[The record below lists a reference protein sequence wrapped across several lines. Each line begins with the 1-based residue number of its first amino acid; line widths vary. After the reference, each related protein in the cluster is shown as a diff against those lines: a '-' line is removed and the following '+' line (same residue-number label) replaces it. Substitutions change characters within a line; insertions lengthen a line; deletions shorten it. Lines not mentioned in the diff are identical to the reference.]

1 MAALFSA
8 RSFKEDGISAMSCV
22 PVLGIAAGSV
32 ALVEALPS
40 TYTAID
46 ISRDQTTSISGDTAE
61 HLSELDCD
69 VEVYL
74 VAEEGSEDEYV
85 ERMLDQYAQASDR
98 VTVEQVDPALHPTFT
113 DQYTSEDVA
122 DGSII
127 VVVDDASR
135 VVSSSDLYTL
145 DYSTFSYEFAGESAI
160 TSAII
165 ALTSE
170 DLPVVYVTSGHG
182 EASLP
187 SGTASSLE
195 TSNYTTETLNL
206 LSVETVPD
214 DADAVLIYAPTS
226 DLTQEEHDKLLAYL
240 EEVGSLM
247 LITSYDFS
255 AESIPN
261 IADIMNAYGLEA
273 TEGVVMD
280 DNAGYTIAGYPYYL
294 LPAINSCE
302 ITSDLSGANVYVLF
316 PLAHGISEIDSYRS
330 TLDIQSLLVT
340 SSSAYVK
347 TDIEN
352 SDTLA
357 QEDGDIAGQTAV
369 GMAVSEEV
377 GDDQTRVV
385 WYSTE
390 QFLADEIDYQVGGY
404 NTTLFIDSL
413 SWLAGAEDISTRLF
427 SKGYGMSLITVDVV
441 HDGLWTYVSYL
452 RRKTKSI
459 HSRCRIEA
467 SRGRGYILLDRPE
480 ENDAEP
486 DGKEAQV

>member
-1 MAALFSA
+1 MGHRDTPLSRRLHSVVEGVRRRGERFAAALSHTFSRENMAALFSA
-8 RSFKEDGISAMSCV
+8 RSFKEGGISAMRCV
-22 PVLGIAAGSV
+22 LILGIAAGSV

-74 VAEEGSEDEYV
+74 VAEEGSEGEYV

-127 VVVDDASR
+127 VVVDDASC

-145 DYSTFSYEFAGESAI
+145 NYSTFSYEFAGESAI

-170 DLPVVYVTSGHG
+170 DLPVVY
-182 EASLP
+182 L
-187 SGTASSLE
+187 
-195 TSNYTTETLNL
+195 
-206 LSVETVPD
+206 
-214 DADAVLIYAPTS
+214 
-226 DLTQEEHDKLLAYL
+226 
-240 EEVGSLM
+240 
-247 LITSYDFS
+247 
-255 AESIPN
+255 
-261 IADIMNAYGLEA
+261 
-273 TEGVVMD
+273 
-280 DNAGYTIAGYPYYL
+280 
-294 LPAINSCE
+294 
-302 ITSDLSGANVYVLF
+302 LF

-357 QEDGDIAGQTAV
+357 QEDGV
-369 GMAVSEEV
+369 LKLMRLN
-377 GDDQTRVV
+377 GDNTVTV
-385 WYSTE
+385 
-390 QFLADEIDYQVGGY
+390 FL
-404 NTTLFIDSL
+404 
-413 SWLAGAEDISTRLF
+413 
-427 SKGYGMSLITVDVV
+427 
-441 HDGLWTYVSYL
+441 
-452 RRKTKSI
+452 
-459 HSRCRIEA
+459 
-467 SRGRGYILLDRPE
+467 
-480 ENDAEP
+480 P
-486 DGKEAQV
+486 DGGEKTVTCDEEGLQQVRQLVGASVPFMAAR